1 MSSAK
6 IVENMLFCTKYCI
19 ICVNDG
25 SPNIKLGRLRIHE
38 TLWVFVH
45 AGGEQTNDLCPAS
58 GKQIEAHLRRISRS
72 HAVFL
77 Q

>member
-6 IVENMLFCTKYCI
+6 IVENMLFCTEYYN

-38 TLWVFVH
+38 TLWVIVH

-58 GKQIEAHLRRISRS
+58 GKQIEAHLWHIGRSRT
-72 HAVFL
+72 AGL